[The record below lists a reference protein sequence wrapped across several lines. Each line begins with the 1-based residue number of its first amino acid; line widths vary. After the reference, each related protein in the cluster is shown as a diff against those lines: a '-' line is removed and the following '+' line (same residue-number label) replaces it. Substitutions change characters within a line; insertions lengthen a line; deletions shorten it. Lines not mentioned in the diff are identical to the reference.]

1 MQLCS
6 RTPVLRKYQRQGV
19 NRVGSRGGS
28 SRRVVGGGDAGGVLL
43 PPLPLVSQ
51 RCAGRAVAACTLYGA
66 SSVAITFFN
75 KAVFAVF
82 HFHYPVF
89 MTLVQILFC
98 LSALRIASALGLL
111 KLPPVTKELA
121 VIAFPLAF
129 FWWLYAVTGLVALR
143 YLTIPMFSTL
153 RKFTTLV
160 VLVGEA
166 VILRKRSPPSVWLSV
181 VLIVAGGCLAG
192 ATDRSA
198 SAIGY
203 LLVGI
208 CCVATAAY
216 LVLIVRV
223 GASSGL
229 DSVGMLYC
237 NNLLSLPLVV
247 AFLAVGTSELR
258 AVASF
263 PSLTSPAFWGV
274 FGASSALA
282 TVLNFSVFFC
292 TSVNSPLATTVTG
305 QIKDVVTISVGSF
318 AFGDVTLT
326 PPNVAGL
333 TLSLVGS
340 ALFCG
345 VKHVIASRGRRLA
358 AAAEAKAV
366 AMERVGV
373 DAAPTALTVATVRAH
388 RHGGRER
395 SGSDGDDWGTC
406 RGKPRCKGCVLAVVA
421 AASDGGQWLCA
432 HCRGVAVPTAPTATR
447 TGGSRASFQRPPEG
461 EPSLCSPRGARRHG
475 Q

>member
-1 MQLCS
+1 MWS
-6 RTPVLRKYQRQGV
+6 A
-19 NRVGSRGGS
+19 S
-28 SRRVVGGGDAGGVLL
+28 SCTAFLL
-43 PPLPLVSQ
+43 PLPYS
-51 RCAGRAVAACTLYGA
+51 
-66 SSVAITFFN
+66 
-75 KAVFAVF
+75 
-82 HFHYPVF
+82 
-89 MTLVQILFC
+89 
-98 LSALRIASALGLL
+98 L

-121 VIAFPLAF
+121 IIAFPLAF

-153 RKFTTLV
+153 RKFTSLV

-181 VLIVAGGCLAG
+181 LLIVAGGCLAG

-198 SAIGY
+198 STIGY

-258 AVASF
+258 AVAAF

-333 TLSLVGS
+333 ALSLVGS

-345 VKHVIASRGRRLA
+345 VKHVIASRARRLA

-366 AMERVGV
+366 AMERLGGG
-373 DAAPTALTVATVRAH
+373 AAPTALTVATVRAVGGGGAGG
-388 RHGGRER
+388 GGRQGPR
-395 SGSDGDDWGTC
+395 NQIGGGT
-406 RGKPRCKGCVLAVVA
+406 
-421 AASDGGQWLCA
+421 
-432 HCRGVAVPTAPTATR
+432 
-447 TGGSRASFQRPPEG
+447 
-461 EPSLCSPRGARRHG
+461 
-475 Q
+475 

>member
-1 MQLCS
+1 MS
-6 RTPVLRKYQRQGV
+6 EPPAAVPPRTPAPVASV
-19 NRVGSRGGS
+19 
-28 SRRVVGGGDAGGVLL
+28 
-43 PPLPLVSQ
+43 
-51 RCAGRAVAACTLYGA
+51 GRAVAACALYGT

-75 KAVFAVF
+75 KAVFSVF

-98 LSALRIASALGLL
+98 LAALRIANALGFL

-121 VIAFPLAF
+121 ITVFPLAF

-153 RKFTTLV
+153 RKFTSLV
-160 VLVGEA
+160 VLVGETL
-166 VILRKRSPPSVWLSV
+166 ILRKRSPPSVWLSV
-181 VLIVAGGCLAG
+181 LLIVAGGCLAG

-229 DSVGMLYC
+229 DSVGMLYY
-237 NNLLSLPLVV
+237 NNLLSLPLVLS
-247 AFLAVGTSELR
+247 FLAVGTSELR
-258 AVASF
+258 FVRSF
-263 PSLTSPAFWGV
+263 PSLSSPTFWGV

-292 TSVNSPLATTVTG
+292 TNVNSPLATTVTG
-305 QIKDVVTISVGSF
+305 QVKDMVTISVGSF

-333 TLSLVGS
+333 LLSILGS

-345 VKHVIASRGRRLA
+345 VKHVISLRTRRLA
-358 AAAEAKAV
+358 AAEAKVV
-366 AMERVGV
+366 AMESVGA
-373 DAAPTALTVATVRAH
+373 DAAPTTLTIAQIGRAH
-388 RHGGRER
+388 
-395 SGSDGDDWGTC
+395 
-406 RGKPRCKGCVLAVVA
+406 V
-421 AASDGGQWLCA
+421 
-432 HCRGVAVPTAPTATR
+432 
-447 TGGSRASFQRPPEG
+447 
-461 EPSLCSPRGARRHG
+461 
-475 Q
+475 